1 MRTSK
6 AVPTKRRA
14 VPLPVKLHAVLV
26 ILPLCL
32 HTWSHVSGQGEPP
45 ELRAGETTF
54 LAVVLV
60 AYVVL
65 FVLMLQGRSWAR
77 ILLGVLTLP
86 VGFLLLGPRS
96 SVEFTEPSPDEI
108 NQPRRLQS

>member
-1 MRTSK
+1 MRTFK
-6 AVPTKRRA
+6 AVPTGRRA

-32 HTWSHVSGQGEPP
+32 HSWSHISGHGETP
-45 ELRAGETTF
+45 ESGEGGTTF

-65 FVLMLQGRSWAR
+65 FFLMLHGRSWAR
-77 ILLGVLTLP
+77 IVLGVLTLP

-96 SVEFTEPSPDEI
+96 SVEFTEPPPDEI
-108 NQPRRLQS
+108 NQQQRLQS